1 MTRYEIIKIRETGK
15 IEVPPDYAFELGMV
29 KGAYFLLE
37 LSLGIKEVRLEQ
49 VALPGKNLVEIELI
63 LQDKPGVLSTIS
75 GIFARHRVN
84 ILFNESEEISEKEA
98 ALVTVVDVSE
108 MDTSL
113 QELQEEIGGQEAVI
127 DISVKELE

>member
-108 MDTSL
+108 MDTGL

>member
-1 MTRYEIIKIRETGK
+1 MTCYEIIKIRETGK
-15 IEVPPDYAFELGMV
+15 IEIPPDFAFELGMV
-29 KGAYFLLE
+29 KGAYYLLE
-37 LSLGIKEVRLEQ
+37 LSREMKEVRLEQ

-75 GIFARHRVN
+75 GIFARHSVN
-84 ILFNESEEISEKEA
+84 ILFNESEEISEEEA

-108 MDTSL
+108 MDIGL
-113 QELQEEIGGQEAVI
+113 KELHEEIGSQEAVI

>member
-1 MTRYEIIKIRETGK
+1 
-15 IEVPPDYAFELGMV
+15 MV

>member
-37 LSLGIKEVRLEQ
+37 LSLGMKEVRLEQ

-98 ALVTVVDVSE
+98 ALVAVVDVSE
-108 MDTSL
+108 MDTGL